1 MAGPTSVPCPMC
13 GRLNALTALTCT
25 TCDYEFVSKEE
36 ADQQGSLLGRA
47 VGKLTG
53 RS

>member
-13 GRLNALTALTCT
+13 GRLNPLTAFTCN

-36 ADQQGSLLGRA
+36 AERHGSLLGRA
-47 VGKLTG
+47 VARLTG
-53 RS
+53 RI